1 MSYLAPPSRLPA
13 LLFLAATSFAPAA
26 RAQFPFQPLTTIDDA
41 HAHLEWR
48 GTTSDGTWTFRPLDA
63 PAGDAS
69 RDVVVAASEVVV
81 WGHPADPI
89 PAPVVVLI
97 GGDRTPVD
105 DFTADA
111 ESLSVTTRLS
121 GKRTFPLSRVRGI
134 VFRAPSSSLRR
145 DLRFEAVSDPADGER
160 DRLTLVGGDEL
171 QGTLA
176 TLDARQV
183 VIETAL
189 GPAAK
194 STLDAESLVFN
205 PALAEEVERPTEYLV
220 VGLRDGTL
228 LTCGRVTGNDQT
240 AALEPLVA
248 AGETVAWTVPRAS
261 VVFLQRFGGRV
272 RYLSDV
278 APAGYRHVPYFQLEK
293 KYALDRNLAGG
304 ALRVGG
310 KTHLKGIAM
319 PSTSRLTFPLDSADR
334 RLRAEIALDDV
345 AGRQGSV
352 TFRVFV
358 DADERFRSD
367 VVRGG
372 DPPRPIDVDL
382 AGGKQL
388 SLVVDFAESGDVQD
402 HAVWLDARLQ
412 LK

>member
-1 MSYLAPPSRLPA
+1 MSNIAASSRPAA
-13 LLFLAATSFAPAA
+13 LLLLAAMSFAPSA
-26 RAQFPFQPLTTIDDA
+26 RAQFPFQPLTTIDGTRPPV
-41 HAHLEWR
+41 EWR
-48 GTTSDGTWTFRPLDA
+48 GTTADGAWTFRPLDA

-69 RDVVVAASEVVV
+69 RDVVVAANDVVV
-81 WGHPADPI
+81 WGHPADPLS
-89 PAPVVVLI
+89 APVAVLA

-111 ESLSVTTRLS
+111 ESITVTTRSL
-121 GKRTFPLSRVRGI
+121 GKRTFPLSRVRGL
-134 VFRAPSSSLRR
+134 VFRAPSSPLGR
-145 DLRFEAVSDPADGER
+145 DLRFAAVAHPAEGER
-160 DRLTLVGGDEL
+160 DRLTLVGGDAL
-171 QGTLA
+171 QGIVT
-176 TLDARQV
+176 TLDVRQV
-183 VIETAL
+183 VVETAL

-205 PALAEEVERPTEYLV
+205 PALAEEVLRPTEYVV

-228 LTCGRVTGNDQT
+228 LACSRVTGNDQT
-240 AALEPLVA
+240 AAFEPLVA
-248 AGETVAWTVPRAS
+248 AGETAAWTVPRAS

-278 APAGYRHVPYFQLEK
+278 APAGYRHVPYFRLEK
-293 KYALDRNLAGG
+293 KYAFDRNLAGG
-304 ALRVGG
+304 ALRAGG
-310 KTHLKGIAM
+310 KPHLKGIAM
-319 PSTSRLTFPLDSADR
+319 PSTSRLAFPLDPADR

-372 DPPRPIDVDL
+372 DSPRPIDVDL

-402 HAVWLDARLQ
+402 HAVWLDARLTR
-412 LK
+412 